1 MNKPTIEYLF
11 LSSKTIDDLLK
22 TLCILKSKGISYL
35 NGKCFTSIDTEE
47 LIDMVERLYRLDF
60 SKDEIY
66 ESVMNYL
73 FTR

>member
-22 TLCILKSKGISYL
+22 TLCILKNKGISYL